1 MPFLG
6 EIAALG
12 TAVCWV
18 GSSLAFAVASRT
30 AGAQA
35 TNHFRLVAAV
45 PLLMLLGFGLLG
57 SCWPGDASAARLGWI
72 AASGIVGLV
81 VGDLGYFHALATIGP
96 RLASVV
102 MALWP
107 ACTVGLDALCGA
119 APGGQEIVGIGLTI
133 VGVVTVLLRSRE
145 GAWRPGLTARQW
157 LAGVAG
163 ALLGALG
170 QAGGFVLVGIG
181 MAPGPDLAGGVAPL
195 HATIVRMVV
204 AAVAFEGIVA
214 LRGQPA
220 AFAAVVRDR
229 RALAGAAIGAVFG
242 PVLGVWLSMVARRH
256 ASDSGV
262 AAALMATTPVWMLPV
277 SVWWYGARVG
287 VAAAVGTVVAVA
299 GVAVCLLAR

>member
-6 EIAALG
+6 EIAALC
-12 TAVCWV
+12 TALCWV
-18 GSSLAFAVASRT
+18 GSSLAFAVASRN

-45 PLLMLLGFGLLG
+45 PLLVLLALALTGA
-57 SCWPGDASAARLGWI
+57 CWPTGASAARIGWI

-81 VGDLGYFHALATIGP
+81 IGDFGYFHALATIGP

-107 ACTVGLDALCGA
+107 ACTVGIDALRGA
-119 APGGQEIVGIGLTI
+119 PPGGQQLAGIALT
-133 VGVVTVLLRSRE
+133 VAGVVLVLLRSRE
-145 GAWRPGLTARQW
+145 GAWRPGLGPRQW
-157 LAGVAG
+157 LGGVAG
-163 ALLGALG
+163 AALGALG

-181 MAPGPDLAGGVAPL
+181 MSPGPDLEAGVVPL
-195 HATIVRMVV
+195 HATIVRM
-204 AAVAFEGIVA
+204 AVAVLGFQLVVA
-214 LRGQPA
+214 LRGEP
-220 AFAAVVRDR
+220 FALVAVVRQR
-229 RALAGAAIGAVFG
+229 RALAGAALGALFG

-256 ASDSGV
+256 AADAGV

-277 SVWWYGARVG
+277 SILAYGARVG
-287 VAAAVGTVVAVA
+287 AMAVVGTVTAVA